1 MNAGFRFTHPVNF
14 VNKYWQ
20 TSTGPHYISA
30 DFPNGENGIWQCGK
44 FIFSDNLVL
53 GLSRHFTDFQVNIET
68 RLRHMS
74 NASLKVP
81 NKGIN
86 NVIFL
91 VVIGKI
97 I

>member
-1 MNAGFRFTHPVNF
+1 MAEGYLRKFGQEEIEVYSAG
-14 VNKYWQ
+14 
-20 TSTGPHYISA
+20 
-30 DFPNGENGIWQCGK
+30 
-44 FIFSDNLVL
+44 
-53 GLSRHFTDFQVNIET
+53 IET